1 MGPDTGGQP
10 VLGPDTGGQPS
21 VDSDR
26 QDSIQGGPPQVI
38 GDVTLVT
45 GDTSEG
51 YVAGMDTCP
60 VRLSPDGTE
69 GMSHPSTLQVR
80 GHLRQC
86 VAWSSVA

>member
-10 VLGPDTGGQPS
+10 VLGPD
-21 VDSDR
+21 R
-26 QDSIQGGPPQVI
+26 QDRIQGGPPQVI
-38 GDVTLVT
+38 GNVTLVT

-60 VRLSPDGTE
+60 VTLSPVRTE

-80 GHLRQC
+80 CHLGEF
-86 VAWSSVA
+86 VAWVSVA